1 MSDSDIIL
9 LVIISAV
16 GLIFVCLAIIFLFEK
31 GAFIIAGYNTL
42 PQNKKDQFDE
52 KKLLRFIGIITL
64 IIGLL
69 TPLVAIGGIYKL
81 SWLIWLYVIVVVG
94 LSIFAIVYSNTKD
107 KFKKR

>member
-16 GLIFVCLAIIFLFEK
+16 GLIFVCLAIIFLFGK
-31 GAFIIAGYNTL
+31 GAFLIAGYNTL
-42 PQNKKDQFDE
+42 PKNKKDRFDE
-52 KKLLRFIGIITL
+52 KKLLRFIGLITL

-107 KFKKR
+107 RFKKR